1 MEHKFTLFELSGR
14 IKEALLETF
23 PSAVWVVAEISE
35 LKENRNGHCY
45 LELIEKEGSE
55 IIARSR
61 ATIWSY
67 TYRMLK
73 PYFESTTG
81 RMFTHGIKILV
92 QASVEYHPAYGLS
105 LNIKDIDPVYTV
117 GDLALQRKEIIARLQ
132 TDGVFDMNRD
142 LQLPLVPQKIAV
154 ISSKTA
160 AGYQDFMSHLENNE
174 HGFHFY
180 THLFEAYM
188 QGSEAVPSII
198 RALEKIFQYDDFF
211 DAVAIIRGGGATAD
225 LSCFDNYELA
235 FNITQFPLPVIT
247 GIGHEKD
254 DTIIDLVAHT
264 RLKTPTAVA
273 GFFITGV
280 ERYYKRLLDLEN
292 EIISL
297 TREIIN
303 EQNDRIGQ
311 CAESLNSAVS
321 DFIREKNTQIIRKG
335 NLLQQQINRFS
346 YRKNYDLIAV
356 KTKLQSVV
364 SVWKVE
370 TVNEID
376 RKKRNLKRL
385 SGEILLKVNAG
396 LSNRE
401 TALKN
406 STVKK
411 LTKEGERLRLNENAM
426 RLLRPE
432 NVLKRGYTL
441 TLKEGKIVK
450 SVNDL
455 AVGET
460 IETRFADGKT
470 ESKITKKQ

>member
-1 MEHKFTLFELSGR
+1 
-14 IKEALLETF
+14 
-23 PSAVWVVAEISE
+23 
-35 LKENRNGHCY
+35 
-45 LELIEKEGSE
+45 
-55 IIARSR
+55 
-61 ATIWSY
+61 
-67 TYRMLK
+67 
-73 PYFESTTG
+73 
-81 RMFTHGIKILV
+81 
-92 QASVEYHPAYGLS
+92 
-105 LNIKDIDPVYTV
+105 
-117 GDLALQRKEIIARLQ
+117 
-132 TDGVFDMNRD
+132 
-142 LQLPLVPQKIAV
+142 
-154 ISSKTA
+154 
-160 AGYQDFMSHLENNE
+160 
-174 HGFHFY
+174 
-180 THLFEAYM
+180 
-188 QGSEAVPSII
+188 
-198 RALEKIFQYDDFF
+198 LEKIFQYDDFF

-254 DTIIDLVAHT
+254 DTIIELVAHT

-273 GFFITGV
+273 GFFIAGV

-303 EQNDRIGQ
+303 EQNDRIRQ

-321 DFIREKNTQIIRKG
+321 GFIREKNTQIIRKG

-370 TVNEID
+370 TLNEID